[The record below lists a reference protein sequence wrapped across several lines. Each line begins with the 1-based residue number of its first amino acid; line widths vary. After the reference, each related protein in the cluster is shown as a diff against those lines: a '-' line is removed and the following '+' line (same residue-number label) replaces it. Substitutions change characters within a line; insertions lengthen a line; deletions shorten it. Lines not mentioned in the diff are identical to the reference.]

1 MQNKFKI
8 SWSPKSHF
16 YSLKEKKSM
25 MKLLDSSKPLS
36 GGEWL
41 NKFENKFL
49 KFINCKG
56 KAYAVTSGA
65 SAIELAASVL
75 KLKPSDEI
83 IVPSHT
89 YCASALP
96 FTRYSAK
103 LKWVDINKNDF
114 TIDVNHLNKIITK
127 KTKAIV
133 AVHLYGLPC
142 AIDEIKKI
150 CIKKNI
156 VLIEDCAQALGSK
169 IKDKYVGTFGD
180 MSIFS
185 FQQQKNMTTL
195 GEGGMLI
202 VNNKKYQKY
211 ILGLRHNGHR
221 PYPNKTHYWLP
232 AMVNVY
238 EDLKGVT
245 PFNFPM
251 TEIQACVGFH
261 LLDRVKNLNNMRN
274 ERAKKI
280 IDSLKEF
287 KFIKFQNVKKNF
299 YNCYHL
305 LPAYID
311 RKIKNFS
318 RDKLIDIMSKK
329 YGIQLIIQYHPLDKY
344 HLFKKY
350 RKSNN
355 KLKNTYNFYNNMFSI
370 PNHVWMS
377 NKQFQY
383 LILSFKKELKKI
395 KYFEK

>member
-1 MQNKFKI
+1 MQKKFKI

-16 YSLKEKKSM
+16 YSLKEKRAINQ
-25 MKLLDSSKPLS
+25 LLDSPKPLS
-36 GGEWL
+36 GGQWL

-49 KFINCKG
+49 KFINCRG

-75 KLKPSDEI
+75 QLKPSDEV

-96 FTRYSAK
+96 FTRYNVK
-103 LKWVDINKNDF
+103 LKWVDINKDDF
-114 TIDVNHLNKIITK
+114 TIDVSHLKKIITK
-127 KTKAIV
+127 NTKVII

-142 AIDEIKKI
+142 EIDKIKNI
-150 CIKKNI
+150 CKKKNI
-156 VLIEDCAQALGSK
+156 TLIEDCAQALGSK
-169 IKDKYVGTFGD
+169 IKNKYVGNYGD

-185 FQQQKNMTTL
+185 FHQQKNMTTL

-221 PYPNKTHYWLP
+221 PYSNKKHYWLP

-261 LLDRVKNLNNMRN
+261 LLDRVKKLNNIRN

-280 IDSLKEF
+280 IDSLKDF
-287 KFIKFQNVKKNF
+287 KFIKFQKIKKGF

-311 RKIKNFS
+311 TKIRNFS
-318 RDKLIDIMSKK
+318 RDRFLDIMSKK

-344 HLFKKY
+344 HLF
-350 RKSNN
+350 RKFKNRNN

-370 PNHVWMS
+370 PNHVWMP
-377 NKQFQY
+377 KKKFEY
-383 LILSFKKELKKI
+383 LILSMKKELKNI